1 MNRHRLAVAQILG
14 AALLWGTTGTSQAF
28 APATATPPAVG
39 TVRLVLGGA
48 ALVALAGM
56 RRGSFRAPF
65 VPALTAALGVA
76 AYQPTFFAAVDRTGV
91 ALGTVVAIGSAPV
104 LAGALGWLVRRERPA
119 KPWYLATL
127 LAVAGVGLIAGS
139 PATVDLLGVVLAV
152 GAGASYAVYATA
164 SKPLVE
170 RLGVVPGMA
179 VAFGGGALLLAPLL
193 FVVDLSW
200 VTEPSGAVVALW
212 LGLATV
218 AASYLLF
225 GLGLRALD
233 VATVA
238 TLSLAEPAVA
248 TLLGVAVLD
257 ERPGSL
263 GWVGV
268 GLVAAGLVM
277 LAVAGGRHARGGA
290 RPGAPSS

>member
-14 AALLWGTTGTSQAF
+14 AALLWGTTGTAQAF
-28 APATATPPAVG
+28 APAAATPLSVG
-39 TVRLVLGGA
+39 AVRLVVGG
-48 ALVALAGM
+48 VALTGLAVA
-56 RRGSFRAPF
+56 RRGSLRAPIG
-65 VPALTAALGVA
+65 PALLAALGVA

-104 LAGALGWLVRRERPA
+104 LAGALGWLVRGVRPER
-119 KPWYLATL
+119 PWYLATA
-127 LAVAGVGLIAGS
+127 LATIGVGLIAGS
-139 PATVDLLGVVLAV
+139 PAAADPLGIVLAI

-179 VAFGGGALLLAPLL
+179 VAFGGGAVLLAPLL
-193 FVVDLSW
+193 FAVDLAWMTEGSGLL
-200 VTEPSGAVVALW
+200 VTLW
-212 LGLATV
+212 LGLGTV
-218 AASYLLF
+218 AVSYLLF

-248 TLLGVAVLD
+248 TLLGVAILG
-257 ERPGSL
+257 ERPGVL
-263 GWVGV
+263 GWMGV
-268 GLVAAGLVM
+268 GLVAAGLAI
-277 LAVAGGRHARGGA
+277 LALSGGPHTRGDARS
-290 RPGAPSS
+290 GAPSS